1 LVEKIVSLEIEKAYE
16 ELKSL
21 LLKKGSRIITEEPPA
36 RISVK
41 QGSVWGI
48 SPTSAKKVL
57 TYRLSPVP
65 SGTRIS
71 CSSSL
76 ASDWKNLTII
86 GSALSVIV
94 AGLCLWIAIDLEAFT
109 VTQTPSYWSW
119 LATAGGYAN
128 FQLVQAFAGLAR
140 VLAVFLV
147 IMMVLEVAIVV
158 YVRSRI
164 NEFARETLN
173 LLH

>member
-1 LVEKIVSLEIEKAYE
+1 LTEKIVSLEIENAFE
-16 ELKSL
+16 ELKAL
-21 LLKKGSRIITEEPPA
+21 LLKRGCRIIVEEPPA
-36 RISVK
+36 QISVK

-57 TYRLSPVP
+57 TYSLSPVA

-86 GSALSVIV
+86 GSALSVLI
-94 AGLCLWIAIDLEAFT
+94 AGLCWWMAIDLEAFP

-119 LATAGGYAN
+119 LATAGGYVN
-128 FQLVQAFAGLAR
+128 FQLVQAFAGLTRA
-140 VLAVFLV
+140 LAVFLV

-164 NEFARETLN
+164 NKFGEDTLN
-173 LLH
+173 LLQ

>member
-21 LLKKGSRIITEEPPA
+21 LLKKGGRIMAEEPPA

-48 SPTSAKKVL
+48 SPTSAKKVMI
-57 TYRLSPVP
+57 YRLSPVA
-65 SGTRIS
+65 SGTVIS

-76 ASDWKNLTII
+76 ASDWKILTII
-86 GSALSVIV
+86 GSALSVLI
-94 AGLCLWIAIDLEAFT
+94 AGLCWWMAIDLEAFT

-119 LATAGGYAN
+119 LATSDGYAN
-128 FQLVQAFAGLAR
+128 FQLVQAFAGLTR

-164 NEFARETLN
+164 NEFTKDTLN

>member
-1 LVEKIVSLEIEKAYE
+1 MVEKIVSLEIEKAYE

-21 LLKKGSRIITEEPPA
+21 LLKKGGRIMAEEPPA

-48 SPTSAKKVL
+48 SPTSAKKVMI
-57 TYRLSPVP
+57 YSLSPVA

-94 AGLCLWIAIDLEAFT
+94 AGLCWWIAIDLEAFT

-119 LATAGGYAN
+119 LATSDGYAN
-128 FQLVQAFAGLAR
+128 FQLVQAFAGLTR

-164 NEFARETLN
+164 NEFAQDTLN

>member
-1 LVEKIVSLEIEKAYE
+1 MEKIVNSEIEKAYE
-16 ELKSL
+16 ELKSR
-21 LLKKGSRIITEEPPA
+21 LLKRGCRIITEESPE

-41 QGSVWGI
+41 QGSIWGI
-48 SPTSAKKVL
+48 SSTSAKKVL
-57 TYRLSPVP
+57 TCSLSPVA

-86 GSALSVIV
+86 GSVLSVLI
-94 AGLCLWIAIDLEAFT
+94 AGLCWWMAIDLEAFT

-119 LATAGGYAN
+119 LTTVGGYAN

-147 IMMVLEVAIVV
+147 IMMVLEVVIVV

>member
-1 LVEKIVSLEIEKAYE
+1 LTEKIVSLEIENAFE
-16 ELKSL
+16 ELKAL
-21 LLKKGSRIITEEPPA
+21 LLKRGCRIIAEEPPA

-41 QGSVWGI
+41 QGSIWGI
-48 SPTSAKKVL
+48 SPTSAKKVMI
-57 TYRLSPVP
+57 YNLSPVA

-71 CSSSL
+71 CSSSF

-86 GSALSVIV
+86 GSALSIIV

-119 LATAGGYAN
+119 LASAGGYVN
-128 FQLVQAFAGLAR
+128 IQLVQAFAGLAR
-140 VLAVFLV
+140 ALAVFLV

-158 YVRSRI
+158 YVRSKI
-164 NEFARETLN
+164 NGFAQETLN

>member
-1 LVEKIVSLEIEKAYE
+1 MVEKIVNSEIEKAYE

-21 LLKKGSRIITEEPPA
+21 LLKKSCRIIAEEPPA

-48 SPTSAKKVL
+48 SPTSAKKVM

-119 LATAGGYAN
+119 LATVGGYVN
-128 FQLVQAFAGLAR
+128 FQLVQAFAGLTR
-140 VLAVFLV
+140 ILAVFLV
-147 IMMVLEVAIVV
+147 IMMILEVAIVV

-164 NEFARETLN
+164 NKFGEDTLN
-173 LLH
+173 LLQ

>member
-1 LVEKIVSLEIEKAYE
+1 MFFLVEKIVSLEIEKAYE

-21 LLKKGSRIITEEPPA
+21 LLKKGCRIIAEEPPA

-57 TYRLSPVP
+57 TYSLSPVA

-94 AGLCLWIAIDLEAFT
+94 AGSVLVDCIRFGSVYRDANAQLLE
-109 VTQTPSYWSW
+109 
-119 LATAGGYAN
+119 
-128 FQLVQAFAGLAR
+128 LVSHGWRLR
-140 VLAVFLV
+140 
-147 IMMVLEVAIVV
+147 
-158 YVRSRI
+158 
-164 NEFARETLN
+164 
-173 LLH
+173 